1 MIQLLE
7 VIGFGLVTLLPLAN
21 PLTTVALFIGLSADF
36 TEAERKRQSRLTAIY
51 VFVILVV
58 AYYVGQAVMTAF
70 GISIPGLRI
79 GGGLIVSSIGFSML
93 FPKTSLDDTVEVGEK
108 SAELKR
114 RATKD
119 IAFVPLAMPTTAGP
133 GTIAMVVTL
142 AASASANE
150 QFEPWVYRVAPIL
163 VFIVIALVVW
173 FCLHS
178 ADFILRRL
186 GRSGIEAISRLMGF
200 LLVCMGVQFAIN
212 GIVEIVGDIIAA

>member
-1 MIQLLE
+1 MI
-7 VIGFGLVTLLPLAN
+7 
-21 PLTTVALFIGLSADF
+21 
-36 TEAERKRQSRLTAIY
+36 
-51 VFVILVV
+51 
-58 AYYVGQAVMTAF
+58 
-70 GISIPGLRI
+70 
-79 GGGLIVSSIGFSML
+79 SIGFSML

-142 AASASANE
+142 AASASLSE
-150 QFEPWVYRVAPIL
+150 RFEPWVYLVAPVL
-163 VFIVIALVVW
+163 VFLVIGLVVW
-173 FCLHS
+173 LCLRS
-178 ADFILRRL
+178 ADFIMRHF

-212 GIVEIVGDIIAA
+212 GVVEIVGDVMAT